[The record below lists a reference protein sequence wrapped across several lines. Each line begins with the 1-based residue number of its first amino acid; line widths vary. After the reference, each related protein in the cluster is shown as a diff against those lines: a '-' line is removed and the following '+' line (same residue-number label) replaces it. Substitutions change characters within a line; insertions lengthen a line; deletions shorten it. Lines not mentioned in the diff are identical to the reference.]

1 MKKTILLI
9 TPIILFVYSCGMSPD
24 YNLAYPTP
32 PENAQL
38 EDVFP
43 AEIDGEKGIVE
54 NPSYGG
60 INMNYGDVG
69 SIYVVRLEN
78 NEEAQSFFQN
88 NLVDEFKD
96 LSSNF
101 SGNINGQFYAKAHSK
116 TKRMFG
122 WINKN
127 YCFVLKASDK
137 EGLETLVN
145 AFKFISK

>member
-1 MKKTILLI
+1 MKKTLLLI

-24 YNLAYPTP
+24 YNLAYPIP
-32 PENAQL
+32 ADNAPL
-38 EDVFP
+38 KDIFP
-43 AEIDGEKGIVE
+43 AEIDGEKGIIE
-54 NPSYGG
+54 NPTYGG
-60 INMNYGDVG
+60 INMKYGDVG
-69 SIYVVRLEN
+69 SIFVVKLEN

-88 NLVDEFKD
+88 NLIPDFKN

-116 TKRMFG
+116 AKYLFG

-127 YCFVLKASDK
+127 YCFVLEASNKKD
-137 EGLETLVN
+137 LETLVN